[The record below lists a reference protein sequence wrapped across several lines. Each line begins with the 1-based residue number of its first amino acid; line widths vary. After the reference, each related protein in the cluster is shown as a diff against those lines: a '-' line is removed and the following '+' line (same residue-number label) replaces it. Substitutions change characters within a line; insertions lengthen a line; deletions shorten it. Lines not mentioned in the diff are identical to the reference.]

1 MSGIGGR
8 TTRWLLGMMV
18 VASLVAVAAAWA
30 PSAVPS
36 PTAGNRPVP
45 VAAAASISGVLGAQ
59 EPAYRVASSSSGEL
73 AARSGALSERFG
85 QTGVMLRV
93 GPDRL
98 GLGFVGWGRA
108 DQVRR
113 PGVVSPSVV
122 RNRVTYR
129 YPGGEQWF
137 ANGPLGLEQGFTITR
152 RPVGEGP
159 LRLALGVSGNVSV
172 SAQGAAGLTLSDS
185 AGSGLTYSGLTAFD
199 AAGHRL
205 RATMATSGRQITI
218 SVADRGARYPIVV
231 DPFIQ
236 LAKLV
241 APGGV
246 ADGRL
251 GDSVAMAG
259 NTIVAAE
266 AKDGQS
272 DAHPTEIDV
281 FVEPASGWGG
291 SGALVATLSAGT
303 SADDF
308 GGLPGSLSIS
318 SDGSVVVVGAPDTQV
333 GANAEQ
339 GVAYVFQ
346 RPPGGWS
353 GALGPSATLKSSGG
367 SEGDQFGSSVAVS
380 PDGTTAVI
388 GVPQDGGGTGD
399 GQVNVYV
406 RGSSWASSSTP
417 SALLTD
423 SSLPGGELGSAVGI
437 GGTTIAATAPN
448 ANGATGQTDVFVK
461 SGSSWQSA
469 STPAA
474 ELEPDGSTSDDDFG
488 HDLAI
493 SSSGS
498 LIAVGAPNRGQSQG
512 AVYVYQLS
520 APAWEGHVSQSAT
533 LLGPNG
539 TASGTGGALAIS
551 GTAVLAG
558 ASFAT
563 IDNQATA
570 GAGYVYAE
578 PASGW
583 QNTSTPD
590 ATMSAADPAMGS
602 GAGSSVA
609 MSNGIAVL
617 GAPTTTVNGANL
629 QGALYVFGSQ
639 PVTTIALSPAS
650 PNGSAGWYTEPVTVS
665 VSASDPFSPVTATNC
680 VLDPASAPSTFT
692 TFPAGCS
699 YAGAGAAVSSD
710 GTHTLY
716 AASENAT
723 GTAEPPS
730 GVTIKIDRTPP
741 SLACAGDPSFKLGS
755 SGGLVAA
762 SVADGGSGP
771 AAQTV
776 SARAITASFGK
787 KSATL
792 QGADIAG
799 NTATK
804 TCPYSVTAPGLSPSP
819 TMKWVF
825 APAKSSTTIK
835 AMSIARV
842 PAPASVKVLCSG
854 KGCPFRSRSLKHATQ
869 QHCTGKGKHR
879 RCKPASTKPYGL
891 SLGGLFHGRHL
902 GVGAKVTVE
911 VSQSGRIGK
920 AFVFTFRASRQPKS
934 VTACLAPGSTTPGS
948 GCS

>member
-8 TTRWLLGMMV
+8 ITHWLLGMIS
-18 VASLVAVAAAWA
+18 VASLIAVVAAWA
-30 PSAVPS
+30 PGAVPVPRPAS
-36 PTAGNRPVP
+36 RPVP
-45 VAAAASISGVLGAQ
+45 AAAAASISGVLGSQ
-59 EPAYRVASSSSGEL
+59 EPAYRVASSSGEP

-85 QTGVMLRV
+85 QAGVMLRF
-93 GPDRL
+93 GSSRL
-98 GLGFVGWGRA
+98 GLGLVGWGRA
-108 DQVRR
+108 DRVQR
-113 PGVVSPSVV
+113 PGVASPSVV

-137 ANGPLGLEQGFTITR
+137 VNGPLGLEQGFTITR
-152 RPVGEGP
+152 APGGAGP
-159 LRLALGVSGNVSV
+159 LRLALGVSGGVSV
-172 SAQGAAGLTLSDS
+172 SGHGAAGLTLSGS
-185 AGSGLTYSGLTAFD
+185 AGAQLTYSGLTAFD
-199 AAGHRL
+199 ATGRRL
-205 RATMATSGRQITI
+205 RATLTANGQRITI

-241 APGGV
+241 DPGGV
-246 ADGRL
+246 AHGRL

-272 DAHPTEIDV
+272 DEHPTEIDV
-281 FVEPASGWGG
+281 FVEPSSGWGG

-308 GGLPGSLSIS
+308 GGIPGSLSIS

-353 GALGPSATLKSSGG
+353 GALGPAATLKNSGG
-367 SEGDQFGSSVAVS
+367 SNGDQFGSSVAIS
-380 PDGTTAVI
+380 PDGTTAVM
-388 GVPQDGGGTGD
+388 GVPQEGSGGTGN
-399 GQVNVYV
+399 GQVDVYA

-417 SALLTD
+417 SAVLSD
-423 SSLPGGELGSAVGI
+423 SSLSGAEFGSAVGI

-448 ANGATGQTDVFVK
+448 ANGTTGQTDVFVRP
-461 SGSSWQSA
+461 GASWQSA

-474 ELEPDGSTSDDDFG
+474 ELEPDGSTSDDNFG

-493 SSSGS
+493 SSSGN
-498 LIAVGAPNRGQSQG
+498 LIAVGAPNRSQSQG

-520 APAWEGHVSQSAT
+520 APTWQGHVSQSAT
-533 LLGPNG
+533 LLGPTG
-539 TASGTGGALAIS
+539 TAGGSGGSLAIS
-551 GTAVLAG
+551 GTTVLAG
-558 ASFAT
+558 APFAT
-563 IDNQATA
+563 INNQATA

-590 ATMSAADPAMGS
+590 ATLSSSDPAIGS

-617 GAPTTTVNGANL
+617 GAPTTTVNGADL

-650 PNGSAGWYTEPVTVS
+650 PNGSAGWYTVPVTVS
-665 VSASDPFSPVTATNC
+665 VSAGDPFSSVTATNC
-680 VLDPASAPSTFT
+680 VLDPASAPSAFT
-692 TFPAGCS
+692 MIPAGCL
-699 YAGAGAAVSSD
+699 YTGAGAAVSTD

-716 AASENAT
+716 AASQNAT
-723 GTAEPPS
+723 GTTEPPG

-741 SLACAGDPSFKLGS
+741 SLACAGDPSFQLGS
-755 SGGLVAA
+755 SGGLVSA
-762 SVADGGSGP
+762 SVTDGDSGT

-776 SARAITASFGK
+776 SVRASTASFGK
-787 KSATL
+787 QSATL

-825 APAKSSTTIK
+825 APARSSTTIK
-835 AMSIARV
+835 AMSIAGV
-842 PAPASVKVLCSG
+842 PAAASVEVLCNG
-854 KGCPFRSRSLKHATQ
+854 KGCPFRSRSVKHAAR

-879 RCKPASTKPYGL
+879 RCKTAKTKPYSL

-902 GVGAKVTVE
+902 GVGGKVTVE
-911 VSQSGRIGK
+911 AAQPGRIGK
-920 AFVFTFRASRQPKS
+920 AYVFTFRASRQPKS
-934 VTACLAPGSTTPGS
+934 VTACLAPGSTIPGS
-948 GCS
+948 GCP

>member
-1 MSGIGGR
+1 MI
-8 TTRWLLGMMV
+8 V
-18 VASLVAVAAAWA
+18 VASLVALIAARA
-30 PSAVPS
+30 PWAVPAPRPVS
-36 PTAGNRPVP
+36 RPVP
-45 VAAAASISGVLGAQ
+45 AAAAASISGVLGAQ
-59 EPAYRVASSSSGEL
+59 ESAYRVASSSGEL
-73 AARSGALSERFG
+73 AARSGALTERFG
-85 QTGVMLRV
+85 QAGVMLRF
-93 GPDRL
+93 GADRL
-98 GLGFVGWGRA
+98 GLGLVGWGRA
-108 DQVRR
+108 DRLQR
-113 PGVVSPSVV
+113 PGVASPSAV

-129 YPGGEQWF
+129 YPGAEQWF

-152 RPVGEGP
+152 PPLGDGP
-159 LRLALGVSGNVSV
+159 LRLALGLGGNVSV
-172 SAQGAAGLTLSDS
+172 SGHGAAGLTLSDS
-185 AGSGLTYSGLTAFD
+185 AGARLTYSGLTAFD
-199 AAGHRL
+199 AAGRRL
-205 RATMATSGRQITI
+205 RATLAASGQRITI

-241 APGGV
+241 DPGGV

-266 AKDGQS
+266 AKEGPS

-281 FVEPASGWGG
+281 FVEPSSGWGG
-291 SGALVATLSAGT
+291 GGALVGTLSAGT
-303 SADDF
+303 PADDF
-308 GGLPGSLSIS
+308 GGMPGSLSIS
-318 SDGSVVVVGAPDTQV
+318 SDGSVVAVGAPDTQV

-353 GALGPSATLKSSGG
+353 GALGPSATLKISSG
-367 SEGDQFGSSVAVS
+367 SSGDQFGSSVAIS
-380 PDGTTAVI
+380 PDGTTAVV
-388 GVPQDGGGTGD
+388 GVPQHGGATN
-399 GQVNVYV
+399 GQVDVYEG
-406 RGSSWASSSTP
+406 GSSWVSSSAP
-417 SALLTD
+417 SAVLTD
-423 SSLPGGELGSAVGI
+423 SSLSGAELGSAVGI
-437 GGTTIAATAPN
+437 GATTIAATAPN
-448 ANGATGQTDVFVK
+448 ANGTTGQTDVFVRQ
-461 SGSSWQSA
+461 GSSWHST

-474 ELEPDGSTSDDDFG
+474 ELEPDGSTSEDNFG

-493 SSSGS
+493 SSSGN

-520 APAWEGHVSQSAT
+520 APAWQGHVSQSAT
-533 LLGPNG
+533 LLGPTG
-539 TASGTGGALAIS
+539 AASGAGGALAIS

-558 ASFAT
+558 ASSAT
-563 IDNQATA
+563 INNQATA

-590 ATMSAADPAMGS
+590 ATLSASDPATGS

-609 MSNGIAVL
+609 MSSGIAVL

-629 QGALYVFGSQ
+629 QGALYVFGSE

-650 PNGSAGWYTEPVTVS
+650 PNGSSGWYTVPVTVS
-665 VSASDPFSPVTATNC
+665 VSASDLFSPVTATNC
-680 VLDPASAPSTFT
+680 VLDPAGAPSTFT
-692 TFPAGCS
+692 TIPAGCLFT
-699 YAGAGAAVSSD
+699 GAGAVVSSD

-723 GTAEPPS
+723 GTAEPPP
-730 GVTIKIDRTPP
+730 GVTVKIDRTPP
-741 SLACAGDPSFKLGS
+741 SLACAGNPSFRLGS
-755 SGGLVAA
+755 SGGLVSA
-762 SVADGGSGP
+762 SVTDGDSGP

-776 SARAITASFGK
+776 SARAGTASFGK
-787 KSATL
+787 KSGTL
-792 QGADIAG
+792 RGADIAG

-835 AMSIARV
+835 AMSIAGV
-842 PAPASVKVLCSG
+842 PAAASVKVLCNG
-854 KGCPFRSRSLKHATQ
+854 KGCPFRSRSVKHAAQ
-869 QHCTGKGKHR
+869 RHCTGKGKHR
-879 RCKPASTKPYGL
+879 KCKTAKTPYGL

-911 VSQSGRIGK
+911 ASQPGRIGR
-920 AFVFTFRASRQPKS
+920 AFVFTFRASRQPKR

-948 GCS
+948 GCP

>member
-8 TTRWLLGMMV
+8 TTRWLLGTTV
-18 VASLVAVAAAWA
+18 VASLLAAVTAWA
-30 PSAVPS
+30 PWAVPAPRS
-36 PTAGNRPVP
+36 VHRPVP
-45 VAAAASISGVLGAQ
+45 AAAAASISGVLGAQ
-59 EPAYRVASSSSGEL
+59 EPAYRVASSSGEL
-73 AARSGALSERFG
+73 AARSGALTERFG
-85 QTGVMLRV
+85 QGGVTLRF
-93 GPDRL
+93 GADRL
-98 GLGFVGWGRA
+98 GLGLVGWGRA
-108 DQVRR
+108 DLVRS
-113 PGVVSPSVV
+113 PGVASTSAV

-137 ANGPLGLEQGFTITR
+137 ANGPLGLEQGFTIAR
-152 RPVGEGP
+152 APVGEGP

-172 SAQGAAGLTLSDS
+172 AAHGAAGLTLSDS
-185 AGSGLTYSGLTAFD
+185 AGTRLTYSELTAFD
-199 AAGHRL
+199 AAGRRL
-205 RATMATSGRQITI
+205 PATLAANGRRIVI

-241 APGGV
+241 DPGGV
-246 ADGRL
+246 DDGRL
-251 GDSVAMAG
+251 GDSLAMAG

-281 FVEPASGWGG
+281 FVEPSSGWGG
-291 SGALVATLSAGT
+291 GGALVATLSAGT

-308 GGLPGSLSIS
+308 AGMPGSLSIS

-339 GVAYVFQ
+339 GVAYLFQ

-353 GALGPSATLKSSGG
+353 GALGPSATLKNSGG
-367 SEGDQFGSSVAVS
+367 SAGDQFGSSVAIS
-380 PDGTTAVI
+380 PDGTTAAI
-388 GVPQDGGGTGD
+388 GVPQGGSGGS
-399 GQVNVYV
+399 GQVNVYE
-406 RGSSWASSSTP
+406 RGSAWASSSTP
-417 SALLTD
+417 SAVLTD
-423 SSLPGGELGSAVGI
+423 SSLSGAELGSAVGI

-448 ANGATGQTDVFVK
+448 ANGTTGQTDVFVRP
-461 SGSSWQSA
+461 GSSWQSA

-474 ELEPDGSTSDDDFG
+474 ELEPDGSTSDDNFG

-493 SSSGS
+493 SSSGN
-498 LIAVGAPNRGQSQG
+498 LIAVGASNRNQSQG

-520 APAWEGHVSQSAT
+520 APAWQGHVSQSAT
-533 LLGPNG
+533 LLGPTG

-551 GTAVLAG
+551 GTTVLAG

-578 PASGW
+578 PATGW

-590 ATMSAADPAMGS
+590 ATLSASDPAMGS

-617 GAPTTTVNGANL
+617 GAPTTTVNGADL

-650 PNGSAGWYTEPVTVS
+650 PNGSAGWYTVPVTVS
-665 VSASDPFSPVTATNC
+665 ASASDPFSSVTATNC

-692 TFPAGCS
+692 AIPAGCA
-699 YAGAGAAVSSD
+699 YTGAGAAVSTD

-730 GVTIKIDRTPP
+730 GVTVKIDRTPP
-741 SLACAGDPSFKLGS
+741 SLTCAGDPSFQLGS
-755 SGGLVAA
+755 SGGLVSA
-762 SVADGGSGP
+762 SVTDGDSGP

-776 SARAITASFGK
+776 SVRASTASFGK

-792 QGADIAG
+792 QGADVAG

-804 TCPYSVTAPGLSPSP
+804 TCPYSVTAPGLNPSP

-835 AMSIARV
+835 AMSIAGV
-842 PAPASVKVLCSG
+842 PAAASVKVLCNG
-854 KGCPFRSRSLKHATQ
+854 KGCPFGSRSVKPAARQ
-869 QHCTGKGKHR
+869 QCTGKGKHR
-879 RCKPASTKPYGL
+879 TCKTAKARPYSL

-902 GVGAKVTVE
+902 GVGTKVTVE
-911 VSQSGRIGK
+911 ISQPGRIGK
-920 AFVFTFRASRQPKS
+920 AYVFTFRASQQPKS
-934 VTACLAPGSTTPGS
+934 VTACLAPGSTSPGS
-948 GCS
+948 GCP